1 MLDSEKRQETSLM
14 INKVDLTALVEGNN
28 AFAFDLYQSLK
39 RSGDNLFYSPYSI
52 SEALAMVYAGAR
64 GETADEMVDMLHF
77 ARKDDRL
84 HQAFK
89 SIDLELSLRGT
100 KKKGRNRKGFE
111 LYTINALWAQKGCT
125 FSHEFLTLLAEDY
138 GTGIRIA
145 DFVKKPEQS
154 RITINKWISDRT
166 KERIRDLMPQGAI
179 DASARLVATNAV
191 YFNAAWKCP
200 FDQAAT
206 FNSPFYLLDGN
217 TIVVPMMKQSESFGY
232 AEGETYQ
239 AVDLCYDGSELSM
252 VVLLPGKQQFAT
264 FQESLNAELASGIIS
279 KLKYKEVILSI
290 PRFKYGCGFSLN
302 EALTAMG
309 MSHAFS
315 QDADFSG
322 MTSDKGFFINNFMH
336 SAFISVDEV
345 GTEATAVSTTMA
357 TAAEPEEPVEVIVN
371 RPFIFLIR
379 DIATKAIL
387 FVGRVID
394 PGIFMAL

>member
-1 MLDSEKRQETSLM
+1 MVNQ
-14 INKVDLTALVEGNN
+14 VDLTALVEGNN
-28 AFAFDLYQSLK
+28 TFAFDLYQSLK
-39 RSGDNLFYSPYSI
+39 KSGDNFFYSPFSI

-64 GETADEMVDMLHF
+64 GETAEEMVDTLHF
-77 ARKDDRL
+77 DLKNSRL
-84 HQAFK
+84 HRAFK
-89 SIDLELSLRGT
+89 SIDQEFRRRGT
-100 KKKGRNRKGFE
+100 KKRGRNSKGFE
-111 LYTINALWAQKGCT
+111 LCKINALWAQKGCT
-125 FSHEFLTLLAEDY
+125 FSRDFLTILDEDY
-138 GTGIRIA
+138 GTGVRIA

-154 RITINKWISDRT
+154 RKAINKWISSRT

-200 FDQAAT
+200 FDQATT

-217 TIVVPMMKQSESFGY
+217 TIVVPMMRQTESFGY
-232 AEGETYQ
+232 TEGETFQ
-239 AVDLCYDGSELSM
+239 AVDLHYDGSELSM
-252 VVLLPGKQQFAT
+252 VVLLPEKQQFAT
-264 FQESLNAELASGIIS
+264 FQESLNAELANGIIR
-279 KLKYKEVILSI
+279 KLEDREVILSM
-290 PRFKYGCGFSLN
+290 PKFKFGSGFSLN

-309 MSHAFS
+309 MSHAFAH
-315 QDADFSG
+315 DANFSG
-322 MTSDKGFFINNFMH
+322 MTNDKGFFINNFMH

-387 FVGRVID
+387 FIGRVID
-394 PGIFMAL
+394 PGTSMPL